1 MLTRTGRPCSRHCTP
16 RLTLSPYFRR
26 RAARERGHG
35 RAVQLPNARHLH
47 AAHVLVQHA
56 DRNTAPDAAANAA
69 RHADDDAARHAAG
82 HATRHAE
89 VDATRHADAVS
100 STTRIRYEVNIY
112 SGRSGQQRTT
122 APDSLIL
129 RQIEFQIVNQRTTNS
144 CCCFISPSVSRSS
157 TVVRVRTTI
166 SCCCF
171 ISPTVSSA
179 VWLCLLL
186 MIKFLMV

>member
-1 MLTRTGRPCSRHCTP
+1 MAMMRQNNLKFQYLPLSWMLTRTGRPCSRHCTP

-112 SGRSGQQRTT
+112 LGGHQADLVSKGRR
-122 APDSLIL
+122 
-129 RQIEFQIVNQRTTNS
+129 RQI
-144 CCCFISPSVSRSS
+144 
-157 TVVRVRTTI
+157 
-166 SCCCF
+166 
-171 ISPTVSSA
+171 
-179 VWLCLLL
+179 L
-186 MIKFLMV
+186 